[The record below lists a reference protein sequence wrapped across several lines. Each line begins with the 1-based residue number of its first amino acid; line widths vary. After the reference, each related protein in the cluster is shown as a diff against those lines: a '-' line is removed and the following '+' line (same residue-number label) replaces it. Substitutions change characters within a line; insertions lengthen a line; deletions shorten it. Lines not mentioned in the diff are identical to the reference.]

1 MTPKCS
7 AAEFITLFETM
18 GATAMGEHLGMSER
32 TVYLRRRRI
41 ENQIGRVL
49 IPPRERQRRMVVD
62 HPGKIDLQIRDGVA
76 LIGSD
81 AHYWPGEPST
91 AHKAFVKFCKD
102 FRPKA
107 VILNGDVLDG
117 ATISRYPPMNWN
129 TLPTLKQ
136 ELDAVKDRLGEI
148 TVAAGKT
155 RRIWTLGNHCARFE
169 SRLASVASQF
179 ADVDGTSLHHHFPD
193 WEPGWMVE
201 INDDVVV
208 KHRFKGGIHATH
220 NNTLWAGKTII
231 TGHLHSLKVAPH
243 SDYRDRV
250 RFGVDSGTLADPY
263 GPQFE
268 YTELNPV
275 SWRSGFIVLT
285 FSSGELLWPEIVF
298 VRDKGEVEFRG
309 KLIRV

>member
-1 MTPKCS
+1 
-7 AAEFITLFETM
+7 
-18 GATAMGEHLGMSER
+18 
-32 TVYLRRRRI
+32 
-41 ENQIGRVL
+41 
-49 IPPRERQRRMVVD
+49 
-62 HPGKIDLQIRDGVA
+62 
-76 LIGSD
+76 
-81 AHYWPGEPST
+81 
-91 AHKAFVKFCKD
+91 
-102 FRPKA
+102 
-107 VILNGDVLDG
+107 DG

-220 NNTLWAGKTII
+220 NNTL
-231 TGHLHSLKVAPH
+231 
-243 SDYRDRV
+243 
-250 RFGVDSGTLADPY
+250 
-263 GPQFE
+263 
-268 YTELNPV
+268 
-275 SWRSGFIVLT
+275 
-285 FSSGELLWPEIVF
+285 
-298 VRDKGEVEFRG
+298 
-309 KLIRV
+309 